1 MKVTLDNANALDFA
15 KGDGLL
21 PALVQDLATG
31 QIRMQGY
38 MNLAALK
45 QTLEGGLVTFYS
57 RSKDRLWVKG
67 ESSNNVLKVASVHSD
82 CDNDSILVL
91 AQPVGPTCHLGTD
104 SCFGDAK
111 PSLAFL
117 AELEAIQGQRLQDAP
132 ESSYTA
138 KLAARGITKVAQK
151 VGEEGVEVALAAVA
165 ESDEALLNESAD
177 LLYHLLLTLR
187 VRGLG
192 LKDVITVLESRHLEH

>member
-1 MKVTLDNANALDFA
+1 MKVTLDNAVELDFA

-21 PALVQDLATG
+21 PALVQDVATG

-67 ESSNNVLKVASVHSD
+67 ESSNNVLKVASVHTD

-111 PSLAFL
+111 PDLAFL
-117 AELEAIQGQRLQDAP
+117 AELEAIQGQRLKDAP

-138 KLAARGITKVAQK
+138 KLAARGINKVAQK

-192 LKDVITVLESRHLEH
+192 LKDVIKVLESRH

>member
-1 MKVTLDNANALDFA
+1 MKVTLDNAVELDFA

-21 PALVQDLATG
+21 PALVQDVATG

-67 ESSNNVLKVASVHSD
+67 ESSNNVLKVASVHTD

-104 SCFGDAK
+104 SCFGGAK
-111 PSLAFL
+111 PDLAFL
-117 AELEAIQGQRLQDAP
+117 AELEAIQGQRLKDAP

-138 KLAARGITKVAQK
+138 KLAARGINKVAQK

-192 LKDVITVLESRHLEH
+192 LKDVIKVLESRH